1 MKKIIFLLIFVGSL
15 VANDIFVLPKDSK
28 KLEDR
33 LSYEILNAKKEIFI
47 AMYNFS
53 YKKIAND
60 LIKASKNGVK
70 ITVLLDKSK
79 VEEDDEIYKFLK
91 SNDIKVVFDDS
102 VKKMHLKN
110 ILIDDSSAM
119 IGSMNFTKKSFKEN
133 LDIVYFSN
141 DDVLISKLKEIRA
154 NFK

>member
-1 MKKIIFLLIFVGSL
+1 MKKIIFLLLFVGSL

-60 LIKASKNGVK
+60 LIKSSKNGVK

-79 VEEDDEIYKFLK
+79 VKEDDEIYKFLK
-91 SNDIKVVFDDS
+91 SNDINVVFKDS
-102 VKKMHLKN
+102 VKKMHLKT
-110 ILIDDSSAM
+110 ILIDNRLAM
-119 IGSMNFTKKSFKEN
+119 IGSMNFTKKSFKES

>member
-15 VANDIFVLPKDSK
+15 FANDIFVLPNDSK

-60 LIKASKNGVK
+60 LIKVSKDGVK

-79 VEEDDEIYKFLK
+79 VKEDDEIYKFLK
-91 SNDIKVVFDDS
+91 SNKIKVVFDDS

-110 ILIDDSSAM
+110 ILIDDRLVM
-119 IGSMNFTKKSFKEN
+119 IGSMNFTKKSFNEN

>member
-1 MKKIIFLLIFVGSL
+1 MKKIIFLLLFVGSL

-33 LSYEILNAKKEIFI
+33 LSYEILNAKKDIFI

-60 LIKASKNGVK
+60 LIYVSKNGVK

-79 VEEDDEIYKFLK
+79 VKEDDEIYKFLK
-91 SNDIKVVFDDS
+91 SNDINVVFEDS
-102 VKKMHLKN
+102 VKKMHLKT
-110 ILIDDSSAM
+110 ILIDDSLAI

>member
-1 MKKIIFLLIFVGSL
+1 MKKIIFLLLFVGYL

-33 LSYEILNAKKEIFI
+33 LSYEILNAKKDIFV

-53 YKKIAND
+53 YKKIAKD
-60 LIKASKNGVK
+60 LINSSKNGVK

-79 VEEDDEIYKFLK
+79 VEK
-91 SNDIKVVFDDS
+91 DS
-102 VKKMHLKN
+102 VKKMHLKT
-110 ILIDDSSAM
+110 ILIDDSLVM
-119 IGSMNFTKKSFKEN
+119 IGSMNFTKKSFKES

-141 DDVLISKLKEIRA
+141 DDVLISKL
-154 NFK
+154 